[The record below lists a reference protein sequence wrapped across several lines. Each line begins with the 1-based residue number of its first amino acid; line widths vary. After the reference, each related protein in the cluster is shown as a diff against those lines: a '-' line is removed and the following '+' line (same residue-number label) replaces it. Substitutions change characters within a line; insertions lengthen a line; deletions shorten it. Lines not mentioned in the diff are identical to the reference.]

1 MLTAKKF
8 CLSGLL
14 LLLIIVS
21 CYAFSTDS
29 RGFYYT
35 DFEKAV
41 DQAIFNNTSVAK
53 QIAEL
58 TTLRLRSDY
67 QHLGNSAYLLYKHCL
82 ITEKNKEDD
91 AAIIQQHLASQATEN
106 NSHDLRVANFLCLM
120 QGNIRA
126 DDSEDFYKEFHSI
139 YSAKNQL
146 HSAKLF
152 YLLSHD
158 YAYFLMEKGFF
169 NEAVAVINE
178 AIDITILNQDHEEHN
193 NSLATLALLYNDL
206 NQTEMAL
213 KINQQA
219 INNAVSDYQK
229 VNFLLERG
237 YILINAQLYSQ
248 AIDVYQQIKQI
259 SAIDSQLD
267 IIISSNLSN
276 IYFETQAISENLA
289 ITAHLL
295 AVAEKSQLSQHI
307 AYAKVARAFA
317 LLSSGEAAQVE
328 IAKTLFTEGYQW
340 FESTAYDPTNDPSRL
355 IGWAELLKQQ
365 GFVREAYDYLIK
377 GSKLKDKIENKAL
390 KDNALYL
397 NSVLEKERSEKQ
409 LLETKLQLD
418 IKDAYAKS
426 LNVQKQFWFLAA
438 LALVVLIV
446 VTTLTAISI
455 KRLNRELKEKNNA
468 LEYES
473 NHDPLTQA
481 KNRRYFY
488 NYLSNRQTVDNSNKY
503 TLLALLDIDF
513 FKKINDVHG
522 HDAGDKVLQI
532 IVQRIKENLRACDQ
546 LVRWGG
552 EEFLLHINTTPDQQQ
567 NRAIIQRIL
576 CDIERTP
583 IKINDTEI
591 TVSVSIGFATLVAT
605 NDLEQHIKVID
616 NYLYQAKEQGR
627 KRAIGSLNTTCS
639 EAVIL
644 HSEL

>member
-1 MLTAKKF
+1 M
-8 CLSGLL
+8 
-14 LLLIIVS
+14 
-21 CYAFSTDS
+21 
-29 RGFYYT
+29 
-35 DFEKAV
+35 
-41 DQAIFNNTSVAK
+41 
-53 QIAEL
+53 
-58 TTLRLRSDY
+58 
-67 QHLGNSAYLLYKHCL
+67 
-82 ITEKNKEDD
+82 
-91 AAIIQQHLASQATEN
+91 
-106 NSHDLRVANFLCLM
+106 
-120 QGNIRA
+120 
-126 DDSEDFYKEFHSI
+126 
-139 YSAKNQL
+139 
-146 HSAKLF
+146 
-152 YLLSHD
+152 
-158 YAYFLMEKGFF
+158 
-169 NEAVAVINE
+169 
-178 AIDITILNQDHEEHN
+178 
-193 NSLATLALLYNDL
+193 
-206 NQTEMAL
+206 
-213 KINQQA
+213 
-219 INNAVSDYQK
+219 
-229 VNFLLERG
+229 
-237 YILINAQLYSQ
+237 
-248 AIDVYQQIKQI
+248 
-259 SAIDSQLD
+259 
-267 IIISSNLSN
+267 
-276 IYFETQAISENLA
+276 
-289 ITAHLL
+289 
-295 AVAEKSQLSQHI
+295 
-307 AYAKVARAFA
+307 
-317 LLSSGEAAQVE
+317 
-328 IAKTLFTEGYQW
+328 
-340 FESTAYDPTNDPSRL
+340 